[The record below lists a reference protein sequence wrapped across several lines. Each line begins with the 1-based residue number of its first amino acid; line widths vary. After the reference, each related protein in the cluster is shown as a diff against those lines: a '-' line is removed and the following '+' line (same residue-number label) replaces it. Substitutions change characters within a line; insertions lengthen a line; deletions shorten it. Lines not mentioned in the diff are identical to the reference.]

1 MDVVSMDLAI
11 TIIKSLQW
19 FISFNYI
26 LTIKKYNTKVFF
38 SCIAISAVASKKAD
52 AYALYLMLAYC
63 YIVLLLY
70 IWFHLK
76 PFIATCK
83 AVMSEPEKDGK
94 NIDKEG

>member
-1 MDVVSMDLAI
+1 MDFVVILTSI
-11 TIIKSLQW
+11 QW

-38 SCIAISAVASKKAD
+38 SCVVISAAASKKAD
-52 AYALYLMLAYC
+52 AYVLYLMLAYC

-76 PFIATCK
+76 PFIATCRS
-83 AVMSEPEKDGK
+83 VMSEPEKDGN
-94 NIDKEG
+94 NIDQG

>member
-38 SCIAISAVASKKAD
+38 SCVVISAATRKWND
-52 AYALYLMLAYC
+52 EFTLYMMLAYC

-76 PFIATCK
+76 PFIVTCK
-83 AVMSEPEKDGK
+83 AVMAEPEKDGN
-94 NIDKEG
+94 NIDQG